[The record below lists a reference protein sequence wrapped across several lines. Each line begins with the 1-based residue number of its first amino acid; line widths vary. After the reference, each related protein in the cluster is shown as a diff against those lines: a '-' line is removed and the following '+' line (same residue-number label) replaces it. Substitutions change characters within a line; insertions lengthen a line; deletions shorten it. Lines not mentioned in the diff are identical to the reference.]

1 MEDIPI
7 GLLLA
12 ALLILLVA
20 SGFFSAAETSMMTLN
35 RYRLKHLVKSGN
47 RGARLTAQLL
57 EKTDKLLGVVL
68 LGNNLLNAASAALVT
83 IITIR
88 LFGGSEL
95 MLTVGTLAVTF
106 LILVF
111 SEITP
116 KVLGATYPERIAFPA
131 GYVLAPLL
139 KVFYPVIW
147 FVNLFV
153 SALLRLLRLK
163 PSPGNMATTLS
174 IEELRTL
181 VLEAGHYIPQKHQ
194 NILLNLLGLGTIT
207 VEDVMTP
214 RSQIEAVDIEMPIED
229 IRGQLSTSHHTR
241 VPIFQDQLDNIIGI
255 LHVRRVLSRAQ
266 SGELNV
272 EDLHQAMRVPYFT
285 PAGTPLLTQ
294 LQYFQENHERIGLVV
309 DEYGELQGLI
319 SLEDILEEI
328 VGEFSTLPPAAGAY
342 RKQPD
347 GTWLVDGSSLLRDL
361 NRKLGLAL
369 PLDGPKTL
377 NGLILEYLEDI
388 PEAGTSLKIAD
399 HPLEIMQTQDRVVKV
414 VRIFPPAAKTQ

>member
-1 MEDIPI
+1 LEDIPI

>member
-163 PSPGNMATTLS
+163 PSPGNMAITLS